1 MTRDR
6 LISKFIIYS
15 LIFSLIIIAI
25 LFLLERNKKT
35 YFNFNRTIEG
45 NLKYVNQF
53 KIESTNPALFYINNR
68 VISIYDINDNR
79 INNYYLSH
87 KLKYINSI
95 NFNHL
100 NNKPIINY
108 IFRDNQFSLIGDVRN
123 SKLYEFKNYDTIKFL
138 KNIKFDRII
147 NLKKDIYL
155 ISKYDHKK
163 GKVIFSK
170 IDVENNSEKLLTN
183 VSLDV
188 YYDGGF
194 SNDGFFVRNDKYIF
208 YVLYHMGYFIQFD
221 DNGLEV
227 GHHTTIDN
235 YQVPPKFSKEG
246 NKYFLSKKSIYI
258 NKNAFAD
265 SEFLYILSIA
275 KSKNDPKLNFKY
287 NIIDKYR
294 IDNGKYIS
302 TFLVQQN
309 VVYPIKH
316 FQLYNKQ
323 LFVLRDKF
331 VDIFNVYDK

>member
-6 LISKFIIYS
+6 IISYFIIFS
-15 LIFSLIIIAI
+15 LIFSLIIIAT
-25 LFLLERNKKT
+25 LFLLERNKKVN
-35 YFNFNRTIEG
+35 FNFNRNIEG
-45 NLKYVNQF
+45 NLKYVNKL
-53 KIESTNPALFYINNR
+53 KIESTNPTLFYINNR

-79 INNYYLSH
+79 INNYNLSN
-87 KLKYINSI
+87 KLEYINSI

-108 IFRDNQFSLIGDVRN
+108 IFRENPYSLVGDVRN
-123 SKLYEFKNYDTIKFL
+123 NKLYEFINYDTIKFL

-147 NLKKDIYL
+147 NLNKNIYL

-170 IDVENNSEKLLTN
+170 IDMTNNSETLLPN
-183 VSLDV
+183 VSLDA

-208 YVLYHMGYFIQFD
+208 YILYHMGYFIQLD
-221 DNGLEV
+221 KNGLEV

-265 SEFLYILSIA
+265 STFLYILSIA
-275 KSKNDPKLNFKY
+275 KSTNDPKLNFKY

-294 IDNGKYIS
+294 IDGGKYIS
-302 TFLVQQN
+302 TFLKCFLCFKI
-309 VVYPIKH
+309 YT
-316 FQLYNKQ
+316 
-323 LFVLRDKF
+323 VLR
-331 VDIFNVYDK
+331 